1 MRARSV
7 SGRALPALCCC
18 MPTVPMEVTQ
28 GSIVIRARCWV
39 DFNDSDWTEVG
50 KNIKIIRKDWWTP
63 GGRTE
68 TSGIRTENWCTVES
82 NLSVSQRGEF
92 KVSLM
97 TAGWFIHIIKP
108 QPHTAARS
116 WPSAGSLL
124 VALFFWKPPPWPD
137 YVSALFEQ
145 PGTHYKSLII
155 LKHTTVIATLAK
167 WADLWFLSTF

>member
-28 GSIVIRARCWV
+28 GSIVISWV

-92 KVSLM
+92 KSPWWQRGDSFISSNLSRPHSRLELAQGGQPAGSPFLLKASTLTGLRLRSVR
-97 TAGWFIHIIKP
+97 TAGN
-108 QPHTAARS
+108 
-116 WPSAGSLL
+116 
-124 VALFFWKPPPWPD
+124 AL
-137 YVSALFEQ
+137 
-145 PGTHYKSLII
+145 
-155 LKHTTVIATLAK
+155 
-167 WADLWFLSTF
+167 